1 MDAQRVVSKLQELFQ
16 SPRSTIEGQFSPY
29 FYRYFGRYKNPHRFA
44 GYLDLCRSIFDMTHA
59 NGASVLDLGC
69 GFGLMAT
76 IVRLYGASEVV
87 GYDLNIEKIE
97 LFQRLLTHLGS
108 DIEKVEPV
116 LGDSSM
122 ISYPDQSFNV
132 VIANESLSHIG
143 DLGASIGEVYRVLKP
158 GGSFLIRDGN
168 NSLFLPGRVQRRI
181 FWRRVEKGPVDPLWF
196 RSTDLIL
203 PYVEI
208 RKKMILQRWPEM
220 VPDKAQLL
228 AGKTAGMF
236 GDEILRA
243 VEEFEEKG
251 DISKCQE
258 FGYRNPIT
266 GEFPE
271 REMNPFHLQNKLRT
285 AGFAVSFVPYFYSE
299 SFTNP
304 ERAVKRVLYL
314 VEKYIPIAHLFLTSG
329 FGLLG
334 LKRA

>member
-1 MDAQRVVSKLQELFQ
+1 MDAQRVVKKLQELFQ
-16 SPRSTIEGQFSPY
+16 SPRSSIEEQFSPY
-29 FYRYFGRYKNPHRFA
+29 FYRYFGRYGNPHKFA
-44 GYLDLCRSIFDMTHA
+44 GYLELCRSIFDMTHA
-59 NGASVLDLGC
+59 KGASVLDLGC

-76 IVRLYGASEVV
+76 ILSLYGAKEVV

-97 LFQRLLTHLGS
+97 LFQKLLAYLGS
-108 DIEKVEPV
+108 DIKKVEPV

-122 ISYPDQSFNV
+122 ISYPDQSFGV

-143 DLGASIGEVYRVLKP
+143 DLDASIGEVYRVLKP

-168 NSLFLPGRVQRRI
+168 NSLFFPGRIQRRM

-196 RSTDLIL
+196 RSTDLVL
-203 PYVEI
+203 PYLEI
-208 RKKMILQRWPEM
+208 RKKIILERWPEM
-220 VPDKAQLL
+220 VPDKVQLL

-236 GDEILRA
+236 GDEIFRA

-258 FGYRNPIT
+258 FCYRNPMT

-271 REMNPFHLQNKLRT
+271 REMNPFYLQDKLRT

-299 SFTNP
+299 SYRNP
-304 ERAVKRVLYL
+304 ERAVKRAFYL
-314 VEKYIPIAHLFLTSG
+314 IEKYIPIAHLFLTPG